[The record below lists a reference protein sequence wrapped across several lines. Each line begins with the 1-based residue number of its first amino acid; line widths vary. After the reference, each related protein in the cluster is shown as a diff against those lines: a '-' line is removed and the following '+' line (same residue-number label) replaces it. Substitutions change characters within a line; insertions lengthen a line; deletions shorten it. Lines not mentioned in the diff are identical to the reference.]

1 MCLYFLNAIVLPLL
15 CVCLYVCSHDLYMC
29 LHTLWT
35 CLHEHVHRRPLFCVE
50 FWLICVTRISFVAI
64 CLNIACYSV
73 LTPKVHKSFSPLY
86 ITLQGIQFNSWDF
99 CFNLIIL
106 LDLQLLF
113 KLNRPFEVASR
124 GHSFIIGFSK
134 ALTLHEVYDGCFI
147 K

>member
-1 MCLYFLNAIVLPLL
+1 MLAHFVNMHA
-15 CVCLYVCSHDLYMC
+15 
-29 LHTLWT
+29 
-35 CLHEHVHRRPLFCVE
+35 CLHEHVRRRPLFCVE
-50 FWLICVTRISFVAI
+50 FWLICVTRIGFVAI
-64 CLNIACYSV
+64 FLNIACYSV
-73 LTPKVHKSFSPLY
+73 LTPKGHKSFSPLY
-86 ITLQGIQFNSWDF
+86 ITLQGIQFYSWEF